1 MYKFGISA
9 YRNDISA
16 GFFECFIL
24 LCQSSELG
32 CSDKGKVSMIEEQ
45 NCPFLR
51 CFLCSEAKLAKI
63 TAGRLIGFHLEF
75 RGRLSDPDAAAIASH
90 DIVLL
95 CQYRIFKTLIYQ
107 NSRNCQVVFRKL
119 CEKLLEIA
127 KC

>member
-1 MYKFGISA
+1 MYEFGISA
-9 YRNDISA
+9 YRNDLGA

-32 CSDKGKVSMIEEQ
+32 CSDKGKVSRIEEQ

-51 CFLCSEAKLAKI
+51 RFQSSEADLAKI
-63 TAGRLIGFHLEF
+63 TAGRLIGFNFEF
-75 RGRLSDPDAAAIASH
+75 WGRLSDPDAAAIASH

-107 NSRNCQVVFRKL
+107 NSRNCQVVFKKL

>member
-1 MYKFGISA
+1 MYEFRISA
-9 YRNDISA
+9 YSNDLGA
-16 GFFECFIL
+16 GFLESFIL

-32 CSDKGKVSMIEEQ
+32 CSDKGKIRRIEEQ

-51 CFLCSEAKLAKI
+51 RFLCGEADLAKI

-75 RGRLSDPDAAAIASH
+75 RGRLSDPDTATIASH

-107 NSRNCQVVFRKL
+107 IC
-119 CEKLLEIA
+119 
-127 KC
+127 